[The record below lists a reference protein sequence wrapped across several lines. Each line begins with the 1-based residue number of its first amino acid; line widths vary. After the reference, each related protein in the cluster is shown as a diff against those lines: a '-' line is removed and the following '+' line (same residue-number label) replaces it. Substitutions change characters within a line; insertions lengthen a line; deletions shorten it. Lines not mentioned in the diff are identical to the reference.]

1 MTQRVRSYRGLV
13 SYTPEVQAL
22 IRTRFRSGLK
32 KYIKKR
38 KKENTTT
45 TGKNHLQRNSIRR
58 GLEERTEF

>member
-13 SYTPEVQAL
+13 SYMPEVQAL
-22 IRTRFRSGLK
+22 TRTCFRSGFK

-45 TGKNHLQRNSIRR
+45 TEKNHLQRISIRR
-58 GLEERTEF
+58 GLEERTEL